1 MKKTKGR
8 MRGILSLVLAM
19 LLTVT
24 MIPAQKVLAEDGTS
38 GSTAESTGNLTF
50 QYEDTAL
57 GFGYVE
63 WKDNAGDWHTQQKND
78 TVTATAVRIKYDHGG
93 QLEPGAGLYLDG
105 KDILKDEANKTA
117 LESENGLTLETDKNY
132 EFQHIAFIAA
142 GGSGS
147 GEQPPQQPQPPASQ
161 GIELILEGNARD
173 KFDTLI
179 AAGDDA
185 NNIYVKVNDAASYQ
199 KISDLMNDSTSSTPL
214 VTVSG
219 GRYQFANT
227 VTKVSLYVKYDAN
240 YMVQF
245 MPNVAGMGFSENAPL
260 VLDGSGSQHI
270 QIDKKVN
277 TITWAYDDVRY
288 GKDAYLEHGT
298 AEIIAVD
305 GTPVE
310 KLPKDPDNFAANA
323 GNKDGGHFAAAP
335 GAKIT
340 IKLTPDYG
348 YQLSG
353 VQLNGGAT
361 LEAQKEVSTFTFTMP
376 DTSIHFKGIFTKSED
391 AVVTTGNTVKN
402 AAIANGAN
410 AANSG
415 NLELKVSDN
424 TDYNTAAATA
434 LVSDAVAAEAV
445 DLSLNQ
451 VVSKGNG
458 TNWETGITEFEKPIT
473 LSLALKDY
481 DANYDYTVVRNHNGK
496 LTALDTTAINGTVS
510 FATNQFSTYVIV
522 KKEKSKTPVYSTQAN
537 AGAGAPQTTFSQ
549 TTKELLDAIGL
560 TAAEKK
566 AIANGANANVVLNVN
581 VKTLTEKEAKLI
593 ESVIG
598 KNKMAETYDINL
610 LLQIAGL
617 ADRNITDPSSAIG
630 ITITIP
636 DKFINTD
643 TSVKRVYRMVRIHDG
658 KATVIDGTFDA
669 NTKQFTF
676 ATDGFSTYAL
686 VYEDVAATT
695 TTPAT
700 TSPKTNDTSL
710 PIAWLLLL
718 GAGLCGCMAVTLVKK
733 KTK

>member
-24 MIPAQKVLAEDGTS
+24 MIPAQKVLAEGEPAGNPT
-38 GSTAESTGNLTF
+38 GSTGNLTF
-50 QYEDTAL
+50 QFANNSAEY
-57 GFGYVE
+57 GSVE
-63 WKDNAGDWHTQQKND
+63 WQDATGNWKKQQAD
-78 TVTATAVRIKYDHGG
+78 GTVTATAVRVKYNKGG
-93 QLEPGAGLYLDG
+93 QLEPGAGLFLDG
-105 KDILKDEANKTA
+105 KNILEDKTNKTD
-117 LESENGLTLETDKNY
+117 LESENGFTLKTDKNY
-132 EFQHIAFIAA
+132 AFQHIAFITA
-142 GGSGS
+142 GGSG
-147 GEQPPQQPQPPASQ
+147 GEENPPQPPKPPVSQ
-161 GIELILEGNARD
+161 GIEFVLEGNARD
-173 KFDTLI
+173 KFGEMI
-179 AAGDDA
+179 AAGNDA
-185 NNIYVKVNDAASYQ
+185 NNIYVKVNEDTSYQ
-199 KISDLMNDSTSSTPL
+199 KINDLIKSKM
-214 VTVSG
+214 VTVSQD
-219 GRYQFANT
+219 GRYQFDKS

-245 MPNVAGMGFSENAPL
+245 MPNAAGMGFSENAPL

-288 GKDAYLEHGT
+288 DKDAYLEHGT
-298 AEIIAVD
+298 AEIIAVN
-305 GTPVE
+305 GTPVAQ
-310 KLPKDPDNFAANA
+310 LPKDPDNFAANA
-323 GNKDGGHFAAAP
+323 GNKDGGHFAADP

-361 LEAQKEVSTFTFTMP
+361 LEAQKDVSTFTFTMP
-376 DTSIHFKGIFTKSED
+376 DTSVHFKGIFTKSED

-424 TDYNTAAATA
+424 TEYNTAAATA

-522 KKEKSKTPVYSTQAN
+522 KKEKSKTPVYSTEAN

-566 AIANGANANVVLNVN
+566 ATANGANVNVVLNVN

>member
-24 MIPAQKVLAEDGTS
+24 MIPAQKVLAEGEPA
-38 GSTAESTGNLTF
+38 GSTAENTGNLTF
-50 QYEDTAL
+50 ASFESTDISHGEVQWKNGDADT
-57 GFGYVE
+57 
-63 WKDNAGDWHTQQKND
+63 WHTQTTTGD
-78 TVTATAVRIKYDHGG
+78 VTATNVRIVVKENANLG
-93 QLEPGAGLYLDG
+93 QHMALRINGQ
-105 KDILKDEANKTA
+105 DILQTNLETLKSDE
-117 LESENGLTLETDKNY
+117 GLTLQADEKY
-132 EFQHIAFIAA
+132 QFEHIGFSSAA
-142 GGSGS
+142 GGSG
-147 GEQPPQQPQPPASQ
+147 GEEQQPQPPKPPVSQ
-161 GIELILEGNARD
+161 GIELILEGNAKD

-179 AAGDDA
+179 ATGDTA
-185 NNIYVKVNDAASYQ
+185 NNIYVKVNDEASYQ
-199 KISDLMNDSTSSTPL
+199 KISDLTKGSTPQ
-214 VTVSG
+214 VTVSPD
-219 GRYQFANT
+219 GRYQFADF

-245 MPNVAGMGFSENAPL
+245 MPNAAGMGFSENAPL
-260 VLDGSGSQHI
+260 VLNGSGSQHI

-298 AEIIAVD
+298 AEIIAVN
-305 GTPVE
+305 GTPVAQ
-310 KLPKDPDNFAANA
+310 LPKDPDNFAANA
-323 GNKDGGHFAAAP
+323 GNKDGGHFAADP

-361 LEAQKEVSTFTFTMP
+361 LEAQKDVSTFTFTMP
-376 DTSIHFKGIFTKSED
+376 DTSVHFKGIFTKSED

-410 AANSG
+410 ATSSG

-424 TDYNTAAATA
+424 TNYNTAAATA

-522 KKEKSKTPVYSTQAN
+522 KKEKSKTPVYSTEAN

-566 AIANGANANVVLNVN
+566 AIANGANVNVVLNVN

-643 TSVKRVYRMVRIHDG
+643 TSVKRIYRMVRIHDG

>member
-8 MRGILSLVLAM
+8 MRGILSLVLA
-19 LLTVT
+19 LLLMVT
-24 MIPAQKVLAEDGTS
+24 MIPAQKVLAE
-38 GSTAESTGNLTF
+38 
-50 QYEDTAL
+50 
-57 GFGYVE
+57 
-63 WKDNAGDWHTQQKND
+63 
-78 TVTATAVRIKYDHGG
+78 
-93 QLEPGAGLYLDG
+93 
-105 KDILKDEANKTA
+105 
-117 LESENGLTLETDKNY
+117 
-132 EFQHIAFIAA
+132 
-142 GGSGS
+142 GGSG
-147 GEQPPQQPQPPASQ
+147 GEENPPQPPKPPVSQ
-161 GIELILEGNARD
+161 GIEFVLEGNARD
-173 KFDTLI
+173 KFGEMI
-179 AAGDDA
+179 AAGNDA
-185 NNIYVKVNDAASYQ
+185 NNIYVKVNEDTSYQ
-199 KISDLMNDSTSSTPL
+199 KINDLIKSKM
-214 VTVSG
+214 VTVSPD
-219 GRYQFANT
+219 GRYQYDKS

-305 GTPVE
+305 GTPVAQ
-310 KLPKDPDNFAANA
+310 LPKDPDNFAANA
-323 GNKDGGHFAAAP
+323 GNKDGGHFAADP

-361 LEAQKEVSTFTFTMP
+361 LEAQKDVSTFTFTMP
-376 DTSIHFKGIFTKSED
+376 DTSVHFKGIFTKSED

-410 AANSG
+410 ATNSG

-424 TDYNTAAATA
+424 TNYNTAAATA

-458 TNWETGITEFEKPIT
+458 TNWETGITEFENPIT

-481 DANYDYTVVRNHNGK
+481 DTNYDYTVVRNHNGK
-496 LTALDTTAINGTVS
+496 LTALNTTAINGTVS

-522 KKEKSKTPVYSTQAN
+522 KKEKSKTPVYSTEAN

-610 LLQIAGL
+610 LLQVAGL

-630 ITITIP
+630 ITITIQ

-669 NTKQFTF
+669 KTKQFTF

-695 TTPAT
+695 STPAT

-718 GAGLCGCMAVTLVKK
+718 GAGLCGCMAVTARKK
-733 KTK
+733 EN

>member
-24 MIPAQKVLAEDGTS
+24 MIPAQKVLAEGEAAGNPT
-38 GSTAESTGNLTF
+38 GSTGNLMF
-50 QYEDTAL
+50 QFANNSAEY
-57 GFGYVE
+57 GSVE
-63 WKDNAGDWHTQQKND
+63 WKDTTGNWHTQNENG
-78 TVTATAVRIKYDHGG
+78 TVTAAVVRVKCASGG

-105 KDILKDEANKTA
+105 KDILAKETNKTA
-117 LESENGLTLETDKNY
+117 LQSDAGLTLEAGKNY
-132 EFQHIAFIAA
+132 AFQNIAFIAA
-142 GGSGS
+142 GGSG
-147 GEQPPQQPQPPASQ
+147 GEEQPPQPPASH
-161 GIELILEGNARD
+161 GIEFVLEGNAKD

-179 AAGDDA
+179 ATGDTA
-185 NNIYVKVNDAASYQ
+185 NNIYVKVNDEASYQ
-199 KISDLMNDSTSSTPL
+199 KISELTQGSTPQ
-214 VTVSG
+214 VTVSQD
-219 GRYQFANT
+219 GRYQFDKS

-245 MPNVAGMGFSENAPL
+245 MPNVAGIGFSENAPL

-298 AEIIAVD
+298 AEIIAVN
-305 GTPVE
+305 GTPVAQ
-310 KLPKDPDNFAANA
+310 LPKDPDNFAANA
-323 GNKDGGHFAAAP
+323 GNKDGGHFAADP

-361 LEAQKEVSTFTFTMP
+361 LEAQKDVSTFTFTMP
-376 DTSIHFKGIFTKSED
+376 DTSVHFKGIFTKSED

-410 AANSG
+410 ATNSG

-424 TDYNTAAATA
+424 TNYNTAAATA

-522 KKEKSKTPVYSTQAN
+522 KKEKSKTPVYSTEAN

-566 AIANGANANVVLNVN
+566 AIANGANVNVVLNVN
-581 VKTLTEKEAKLI
+581 VKTLTEREAKLI

-733 KTK
+733 KIK

>member
-24 MIPAQKVLAEDGTS
+24 MIPAQKVLAEGEAA
-38 GSTAESTGNLTF
+38 GSTAENTGNLTF
-50 QYEDTAL
+50 ASFESTDISHGEVQWKNGDADT
-57 GFGYVE
+57 
-63 WKDNAGDWHTQQKND
+63 WHTQTTTGD
-78 TVTATAVRIKYDHGG
+78 VTATNVRIVVKKNANLG
-93 QLEPGAGLYLDG
+93 QHMALRINGQDKLQTNLETLKSNEGLKLQADG
-105 KDILKDEANKTA
+105 KYQFE
-117 LESENGLTLETDKNY
+117 
-132 EFQHIAFIAA
+132 HIGFSSAA
-142 GGSGS
+142 GGSG
-147 GEQPPQQPQPPASQ
+147 GEENPPQPPKPPVSQ
-161 GIELILEGNARD
+161 GIEFVLEGNARD
-173 KFDTLI
+173 KFGEMI
-179 AAGDDA
+179 AAGNDA
-185 NNIYVKVNDAASYQ
+185 NNIYVKVNEDTSYQ
-199 KISDLMNDSTSSTPL
+199 KINDLIKSKM
-214 VTVSG
+214 VTVSQD
-219 GRYQFANT
+219 GRYQFADS
-227 VTKVSLYVKYDAN
+227 VKKVSLYVKYDAN

-245 MPNVAGMGFSENAPL
+245 MPNVAGIGFSENAPL

-298 AEIIAVD
+298 AEIIAVN
-305 GTPVE
+305 GTPVAQ
-310 KLPKDPDNFAANA
+310 LPKDPDNFAANA
-323 GNKDGGHFAAAP
+323 GNKDGGHFAADP

-376 DTSIHFKGIFTKSED
+376 DTNVHFKGIFTKSED

-410 AANSG
+410 ATNSG

-424 TDYNTAAATA
+424 TNYNTAAATT

-458 TNWETGITEFEKPIT
+458 TNWETGITEFENPIT

-522 KKEKSKTPVYSTQAN
+522 KKEKSKTPVYSTEAN

-566 AIANGANANVVLNVN
+566 AIANGANVNVVLNVN

-617 ADRNITDPSSAIG
+617 SDRIITDPNSAIG

-669 NTKQFTF
+669 KTKQFTF

-695 TTPAT
+695 LTPAT

>member
-24 MIPAQKVLAEDGTS
+24 MIPAQKVLAEGE
-38 GSTAESTGNLTF
+38 TAGNPTGSTGNLTF
-50 QYEDTAL
+50 QFANNSAEY
-57 GFGYVE
+57 GSVE
-63 WKDNAGDWHTQQKND
+63 WQDATGNWKKQQAD
-78 TVTATAVRIKYDHGG
+78 GTVTATAVRVKYNKGG
-93 QLEPGAGLYLDG
+93 QLEPGAGLFLDG
-105 KDILKDEANKTA
+105 KNILEDKTNKTD
-117 LESENGLTLETDKNY
+117 LESENGFTLKTDKNY
-132 EFQHIAFIAA
+132 AFQHIAFITA
-142 GGSGS
+142 GGSG
-147 GEQPPQQPQPPASQ
+147 GEENPPQPPKPPVSQ
-161 GIELILEGNARD
+161 GIEFVLEGNAKD
-173 KFDTLI
+173 TFDTLI
-179 AAGDDA
+179 ATGDDA
-185 NNIYVKVNDAASYQ
+185 NNIYVKVNDVASYQ
-199 KISDLMNDSTSSTPL
+199 KISDLINNNQ
-214 VTVSG
+214 VTVSQD
-219 GRYQFANT
+219 GRYQFDKS

-245 MPNVAGMGFSENAPL
+245 MPNAAGMGFSENAPL

-298 AEIIAVD
+298 AEIIAVN
-305 GTPVE
+305 GTPVAQ
-310 KLPKDPDNFAANA
+310 LPKDPDNFAANA
-323 GNKDGGHFAAAP
+323 GNKDGGHFAADP

-361 LEAQKEVSTFTFTMP
+361 LEAQKDVSTFTFTMP
-376 DTSIHFKGIFTKSED
+376 DTSVHFKGIFTKSED

-424 TDYNTAAATA
+424 TEYNTAAATA

-522 KKEKSKTPVYSTQAN
+522 KKEKSKTPVYSTEAN

-549 TTKELLDAIGL
+549 TTKELLDAIDL

-566 AIANGANANVVLNVN
+566 AIANGANVNVVLNVN

>member
-8 MRGILSLVLAM
+8 MRGILSLVLA
-19 LLTVT
+19 LLLMVT
-24 MIPAQKVLAEDGTS
+24 MIPAQKVLAE
-38 GSTAESTGNLTF
+38 
-50 QYEDTAL
+50 
-57 GFGYVE
+57 
-63 WKDNAGDWHTQQKND
+63 
-78 TVTATAVRIKYDHGG
+78 
-93 QLEPGAGLYLDG
+93 
-105 KDILKDEANKTA
+105 
-117 LESENGLTLETDKNY
+117 
-132 EFQHIAFIAA
+132 
-142 GGSGS
+142 GGSG
-147 GEQPPQQPQPPASQ
+147 GEENPPQPPKPPVSQ
-161 GIELILEGNARD
+161 GIEFVLEGNARD
-173 KFDTLI
+173 KFGEMI
-179 AAGDDA
+179 AAGNDA
-185 NNIYVKVNDAASYQ
+185 NNIYVKVNEDTSYQ
-199 KISDLMNDSTSSTPL
+199 KINDLIKSKM
-214 VTVSG
+214 VTVSQD
-219 GRYQFANT
+219 GRYQFADS
-227 VTKVSLYVKYDAN
+227 VKKVSLYVKYDAN

-245 MPNVAGMGFSENAPL
+245 MPNVAGIGFSENAPL

-298 AEIIAVD
+298 AEIIAVN
-305 GTPVE
+305 GTPVAQ
-310 KLPKDPDNFAANA
+310 LPKDPDNFAANA
-323 GNKDGGHFAAAP
+323 GNKDGGHFAADP

-361 LEAQKEVSTFTFTMP
+361 LEAQKDVSTFTFTMP
-376 DTSIHFKGIFTKSED
+376 DTSVHFKGIFTKSED

-410 AANSG
+410 ATNSG

-424 TDYNTAAATA
+424 TNYNTAAATA

-522 KKEKSKTPVYSTQAN
+522 KKEKSKTPVYSTEAN

-566 AIANGANANVVLNVN
+566 AIANGANVNVVLNVN

-695 TTPAT
+695 STPAT

-718 GAGLCGCMAVTLVKK
+718 GAGLCGCMAVTARKK
-733 KTK
+733 EN

>member
-24 MIPAQKVLAEDGTS
+24 MIPAQKVLAEGEAAGNPT
-38 GSTAESTGNLTF
+38 GSTGNLTF
-50 QYEDTAL
+50 ASFDSTDISLGEVQWKNGDADT
-57 GFGYVE
+57 
-63 WKDNAGDWHTQQKND
+63 WHTQTTTGD
-78 TVTATAVRIKYDHGG
+78 VTATNVRIVVKENANLG
-93 QLEPGAGLYLDG
+93 QHMALRINGQDILQTNLETLKSDEGLKLQADG
-105 KDILKDEANKTA
+105 KYQFE
-117 LESENGLTLETDKNY
+117 
-132 EFQHIAFIAA
+132 HIGFSSAA
-142 GGSGS
+142 GGSG
-147 GEQPPQQPQPPASQ
+147 GEENPPQPPKPPVSQ
-161 GIELILEGNARD
+161 GIEFVLEGNAKD

-179 AAGDDA
+179 ATGDTA
-185 NNIYVKVNDAASYQ
+185 NNIYVKVNEDTSYQ
-199 KISDLMNDSTSSTPL
+199 KINDLIKSKM
-214 VTVSG
+214 VTVSPD
-219 GRYQFANT
+219 GRYQFDKA

-288 GKDAYLEHGT
+288 GKDAYLGHGT
-298 AEIIAVD
+298 AEIIAVN
-305 GTPVE
+305 GTPVAQ
-310 KLPKDPDNFAANA
+310 LPKDPDNFAANA
-323 GNKDGGHFAAAP
+323 GNKDGGHFAADP

-361 LEAQKEVSTFTFTMP
+361 LEAQKDVSTFTFTMP
-376 DTSIHFKGIFTKSED
+376 DTSVHFKGIFTKSED

-424 TDYNTAAATA
+424 TNYNTAAATA

-522 KKEKSKTPVYSTQAN
+522 KKEKSKTPVYSTEAN

-566 AIANGANANVVLNVN
+566 AIVNGANVNVVLNVN

-695 TTPAT
+695 TTPET

-718 GAGLCGCMAVTLVKK
+718 GAGLCGCMAVTARKK
-733 KTK
+733 EN

>member
-24 MIPAQKVLAEDGTS
+24 MIPAQKVLAEGE
-38 GSTAESTGNLTF
+38 TAGNPTGSTGNLTF
-50 QYEDTAL
+50 ASFDSTDISLGEVQWKNGGADT
-57 GFGYVE
+57 
-63 WKDNAGDWHTQQKND
+63 WHTQTTTGD
-78 TVTATAVRIKYDHGG
+78 VTATNVRIVVKENANLG
-93 QLEPGAGLYLDG
+93 QHMALRINGQ
-105 KDILKDEANKTA
+105 DILQTN
-117 LESENGLTLETDKNY
+117 LETLKSNEGLTLKADGKYQFEHI
-132 EFQHIAFIAA
+132 EFSSAA
-142 GGSGS
+142 GGSG
-147 GEQPPQQPQPPASQ
+147 GEENPPQPPKPPVSQ
-161 GIELILEGNARD
+161 GMELILEGNAKK
-173 KFDTLI
+173 KFDEMI
-179 AAGDDA
+179 ATGNDA
-185 NNIYVKVNDAASYQ
+185 NNIYVKVNDEASYQ
-199 KISDLMNDSTSSTPL
+199 KISELTQGSTPQ
-214 VTVSG
+214 VTVSQD
-219 GRYQFANT
+219 GRYQFADS
-227 VTKVSLYVKYDAN
+227 VKKVSLYVKYDTN

-245 MPNVAGMGFSENAPL
+245 MPDAAGMGFGEKAPL
-260 VLDGSGSQHI
+260 VLNGSGSQHI

-298 AEIIAVD
+298 AEIIAVN
-305 GTPVE
+305 GTPVAQ
-310 KLPKDPDNFAANA
+310 LPKDPDNFAANA
-323 GNKDGGHFAAAP
+323 GNKDGGHFAADP

-340 IKLTPDYG
+340 IKLTPNYG

-361 LEAQKEVSTFTFTMP
+361 LEAQKDVSTFTFTMP
-376 DTSIHFKGIFTKSED
+376 DTSVHFKGIFTKSED

-410 AANSG
+410 ATNSG

-424 TDYNTAAATA
+424 TEYNTAAATA

-522 KKEKSKTPVYSTQAN
+522 KKEKRKTPVYSTEAN

-566 AIANGANANVVLNVN
+566 AIANGANVNVVLNVN

>member
-8 MRGILSLVLAM
+8 MRGILSLVLA
-19 LLTVT
+19 LLLMVT
-24 MIPAQKVLAEDGTS
+24 MIPAQKVLAE
-38 GSTAESTGNLTF
+38 
-50 QYEDTAL
+50 
-57 GFGYVE
+57 
-63 WKDNAGDWHTQQKND
+63 
-78 TVTATAVRIKYDHGG
+78 
-93 QLEPGAGLYLDG
+93 
-105 KDILKDEANKTA
+105 
-117 LESENGLTLETDKNY
+117 
-132 EFQHIAFIAA
+132 
-142 GGSGS
+142 GGSG
-147 GEQPPQQPQPPASQ
+147 GEENPPQPPKPPVSQ
-161 GIELILEGNARD
+161 GIEFVLEGNARD
-173 KFDTLI
+173 KFGEMI
-179 AAGDDA
+179 AAGNDA
-185 NNIYVKVNDAASYQ
+185 NNIYVKVNEDTSYQ
-199 KISDLMNDSTSSTPL
+199 KINDLIKSKM
-214 VTVSG
+214 VTVSPD
-219 GRYQFANT
+219 GRYQYDKS

-305 GTPVE
+305 GTPVAQ
-310 KLPKDPDNFAANA
+310 LPKDPDNFAANA
-323 GNKDGGHFAAAP
+323 GNKDGGHFAADP

-361 LEAQKEVSTFTFTMP
+361 LEAQKDVSTFTFTMP
-376 DTSIHFKGIFTKSED
+376 DTSVHFKGIFTKSED

-410 AANSG
+410 ATNSG

-424 TDYNTAAATA
+424 TNYNTAAATA

-458 TNWETGITEFEKPIT
+458 TNWETGITEFENPIT

-496 LTALDTTAINGTVS
+496 LTALNTTAINGTVS

-522 KKEKSKTPVYSTQAN
+522 KKEKSKTPVYSTEAN

-610 LLQIAGL
+610 LLQVAGL

-630 ITITIP
+630 ITITIQ

-669 NTKQFTF
+669 KTKQFTF

-695 TTPAT
+695 STPAT

-718 GAGLCGCMAVTLVKK
+718 GAGLCGCMAVTARKK
-733 KTK
+733 EN

>member
-8 MRGILSLVLAM
+8 MRGILSLVLAL

-24 MIPAQKVLAEDGTS
+24 MIPAQKVLAEGEAA
-38 GSTAESTGNLTF
+38 GNPAESTGNLTF
-50 QYEDTAL
+50 ASFDSTDISLGEVQWKNGDADT
-57 GFGYVE
+57 
-63 WKDNAGDWHTQQKND
+63 WHTQTTTGD
-78 TVTATAVRIKYDHGG
+78 VTATNVRIVVKKNANLG
-93 QLEPGAGLYLDG
+93 QHMALRINGQDILQTNLETLKSNEGLVLQADG
-105 KDILKDEANKTA
+105 KYQFEHI
-117 LESENGLTLETDKNY
+117 
-132 EFQHIAFIAA
+132 EFSSAA
-142 GGSGS
+142 GGSG
-147 GEQPPQQPQPPASQ
+147 GEEQQPQPPQPPASQ
-161 GIELILEGNARD
+161 GIKFVLEGNA
-173 KFDTLI
+173 KDT
-179 AAGDDA
+179 GDTA
-185 NNIYVKVNDAASYQ
+185 NNIYVKVNDEASYQ
-199 KISDLMNDSTSSTPL
+199 KISELTQGNTPQ
-214 VTVSG
+214 VTVSQD
-219 GRYQFANT
+219 GRYQFDKS

-245 MPNVAGMGFSENAPL
+245 MPNAAGMGFSENAPL

-298 AEIIAVD
+298 AEIIAVN
-305 GTPVE
+305 GTPVAQ
-310 KLPKDPDNFAANA
+310 LPKDPDNFAANA
-323 GNKDGGHFAAAP
+323 GNKDGGHFAADP
-335 GAKIT
+335 GDKIT

-361 LEAQKEVSTFTFTMP
+361 LEAQKDVSTFTFTMP
-376 DTSIHFKGIFTKSED
+376 DTSVHFKGIFTKSED

-410 AANSG
+410 ATNSG

-424 TDYNTAAATA
+424 TNYNTAAATA

-522 KKEKSKTPVYSTQAN
+522 KKEKSKTPVYSTEAN

-566 AIANGANANVVLNVN
+566 VIANGANVNVVLNVN

-643 TSVKRVYRMVRIHDG
+643 TSVKRVYHMVRIHDG

>member
-19 LLTVT
+19 LLMVT
-24 MIPAQKVLAEDGTS
+24 MIPAQKVLAEGDPAGNPAGNS
-38 GSTAESTGNLTF
+38 GNLTF
-50 QYEDTAL
+50 QFANNSAEY
-57 GFGYVE
+57 GSVE
-63 WKDNAGDWHTQQKND
+63 WKDNDGKWHAQQENA
-78 TVTATAVRIKYDHGG
+78 TVTATAVRIKYNKGG

-105 KDILKDEANKTA
+105 DNILKDKANKTA
-117 LESENGLTLETDKNY
+117 LESEAGLALAPDKNY
-132 EFQHIAFIAA
+132 AFQHIAFIAA
-142 GGSGS
+142 GGSG
-147 GEQPPQQPQPPASQ
+147 GEEQPPQPPTTQ
-161 GIELILEGNARD
+161 GIELILEGNAKD
-173 KFDTLI
+173 TFDTLI
-179 AAGDDA
+179 ATGDTA
-185 NNIYVKVNDAASYQ
+185 NNIYVKVDEDTSYQ
-199 KISDLMNDSTSSTPL
+199 KINDLIKSKM
-214 VTVSG
+214 VTASG
-219 GRYQFANT
+219 GRYQFDKS
-227 VTKVSLYVKYDAN
+227 VTKISLYVKYDAN

-245 MPNVAGMGFSENAPL
+245 MPNAAGMGFSENAPL

-298 AEIIAVD
+298 AEIIAVN
-305 GTPVE
+305 GTPVAQL
-310 KLPKDPDNFAANA
+310 KKDPDNFATNA
-323 GNKDGGHFAAAP
+323 GNKDGGHFAAVP

-361 LEAQKEVSTFTFTMP
+361 LEAQKDVSTFTFIMP

-424 TDYNTAAATA
+424 TEYNTAAATA

-458 TNWETGITEFEKPIT
+458 TNWENGITEFEKPIT

-560 TAAEKK
+560 TAAEKE

-658 KATVIDGTFDA
+658 KATVINGTFDA

>member
-24 MIPAQKVLAEDGTS
+24 MIPAQKVLAEGEAAGNPT
-38 GSTAESTGNLTF
+38 GSTGNLTF
-50 QYEDTAL
+50 ASFDSTDISLGEVQWKNGDADT
-57 GFGYVE
+57 
-63 WKDNAGDWHTQQKND
+63 WHTQTTTGD
-78 TVTATAVRIKYDHGG
+78 VTATNVRIVVKENANLGQHMALRIGG
-93 QLEPGAGLYLDG
+93 N
-105 KDILKDEANKTA
+105 DILQTN
-117 LESENGLTLETDKNY
+117 LETLKSNEGLTLKADGKYQFEHI
-132 EFQHIAFIAA
+132 EFSSAA
-142 GGSGS
+142 GGSG
-147 GEQPPQQPQPPASQ
+147 GEEQPPQPPTSQ
-161 GIELILEGNARD
+161 GIELILEGNAKD
-173 KFDTLI
+173 TFDTLI
-179 AAGDDA
+179 ATGDTA
-185 NNIYVKVNDAASYQ
+185 NNIYVKVDEDTSYQ
-199 KISDLMNDSTSSTPL
+199 KINDLIKSKM
-214 VTVSG
+214 VTVSPD
-219 GRYQFANT
+219 GRYQFDKS

-298 AEIIAVD
+298 AEIIAVN
-305 GTPVE
+305 GTPVA
-310 KLPKDPDNFAANA
+310 KLPMDPDNFATNA
-323 GNKDGGHFAAAP
+323 GNKDGGHFAAVP

-376 DTSIHFKGIFTKSED
+376 NTSVHFKGIFTKSED
-391 AVVTTGNTVKN
+391 AIVTTGNTVKN

-410 AANSG
+410 ATNSG

-481 DANYDYTVVRNHNGK
+481 DTNYDYTVVRNHNGK

-522 KKEKSKTPVYSTQAN
+522 KKEKSKTPVYSTEAN

-598 KNKMAETYDINL
+598 KNKMVETYDINL

-686 VYEDVAATT
+686 VYEDVSATT

>member
-1 MKKTKGR
+1 MRKTKGR

-24 MIPAQKVLAEDGTS
+24 MIPAQKVLAEGEPS
-38 GSTAESTGNLTF
+38 GSTGNLTF
-50 QYEDTAL
+50 ASFDSTDISLGEVQWKNGNADT
-57 GFGYVE
+57 
-63 WKDNAGDWHTQQKND
+63 WHTQTTTGD
-78 TVTATAVRIKYDHGG
+78 VTATNVRIVVKGNANLG
-93 QLEPGAGLYLDG
+93 QHMALRINGQ
-105 KDILKDEANKTA
+105 DILQTN
-117 LESENGLTLETDKNY
+117 LETLKSNEGLTLQADGKYQFEHI
-132 EFQHIAFIAA
+132 EFSSAA
-142 GGSGS
+142 GGSG
-147 GEQPPQQPQPPASQ
+147 GEENPPQQPQPPATQ
-161 GIELILEGNARD
+161 GMELILEGNARD
-173 KFDTLI
+173 KFDQMI
-179 AAGDDA
+179 ALGNDA
-185 NNIYVKVNDAASYQ
+185 NNIYVKVNGEASYQ
-199 KISDLMNDSTSSTPL
+199 KINDLIESGM
-214 VTVSG
+214 VTVSQD
-219 GRYQFANT
+219 GRYQFANF
-227 VTKVSLYVKYDAN
+227 VKKVSLYVKYDTN

-245 MPNVAGMGFSENAPL
+245 MPNAAGMGFSEKAPL

-305 GTPVE
+305 GTPVAQ
-310 KLPKDPDNFAANA
+310 LPKDPDNFAANA
-323 GNKDGGHFAAAP
+323 GNKDGGHFAADP

-361 LEAQKEVSTFTFTMP
+361 LEAQKDVSTFTFTMP
-376 DTSIHFKGIFTKSED
+376 DTSVHFKGIFTKSED

-410 AANSG
+410 ATNSG

-424 TDYNTAAATA
+424 TNYNTAAATA

-458 TNWETGITEFEKPIT
+458 TNWETGITEFENPIT

-733 KTK
+733 KIK

>member
-1 MKKTKGR
+1 MTKTKGR
-8 MRGILSLVLAM
+8 MRGILSLVLAL

-24 MIPAQKVLAEDGTS
+24 MIPAQKVLAEGEAAGNPT
-38 GSTAESTGNLTF
+38 GSTGNLTF
-50 QYEDTAL
+50 QFANNIAEY
-57 GFGYVE
+57 GSVE
-63 WKDNAGDWHTQQKND
+63 WQDATGNWKKQQAD
-78 TVTATAVRIKYDHGG
+78 GTVTATAVRVKYNKGG
-93 QLEPGAGLYLDG
+93 QLEPGAGLFLDG
-105 KDILKDEANKTA
+105 KNILEDKANKTD
-117 LESENGLTLETDKNY
+117 LESENGFTLKTDKNY
-132 EFQHIAFIAA
+132 AFQHIAFITA
-142 GGSGS
+142 GGSG
-147 GEQPPQQPQPPASQ
+147 GEEQPPQPPASQ
-161 GIELILEGNARD
+161 GIEFVLEGNAKD

-179 AAGDDA
+179 ATGDTA
-185 NNIYVKVNDAASYQ
+185 NNIYVKVNEDTSYQ
-199 KISDLMNDSTSSTPL
+199 KINDLIKSKM
-214 VTVSG
+214 VTVSQD
-219 GRYQFANT
+219 GRYQFDKS

-298 AEIIAVD
+298 AEIIAVN
-305 GTPVE
+305 GTPVAQ
-310 KLPKDPDNFAANA
+310 LPKDPDNFATNA
-323 GNKDGGHFAAAP
+323 GNKDGGHFAADP
-335 GAKIT
+335 GDKIT

-361 LEAQKEVSTFTFTMP
+361 LEAQKDVSTFTFTMP
-376 DTSIHFKGIFTKSED
+376 DTSVHFKGIFTKSED

-410 AANSG
+410 ATNSG

-424 TDYNTAAATA
+424 TNYNTAAATA

-473 LSLALKDY
+473 VSLALKDY

-522 KKEKSKTPVYSTQAN
+522 KKEKSKTPVYSTEAN

-566 AIANGANANVVLNVN
+566 AIANGANVNVVLNVN

-643 TSVKRVYRMVRIHDG
+643 T
-658 KATVIDGTFDA
+658 
-669 NTKQFTF
+669 
-676 ATDGFSTYAL
+676 
-686 VYEDVAATT
+686 ECEE
-695 TTPAT
+695 
-700 TSPKTNDTSL
+700 SL
-710 PIAWLLLL
+710 SH
-718 GAGLCGCMAVTLVKK
+718 GSYS
-733 KTK
+733 

>member
-1 MKKTKGR
+1 MRKTKGR
-8 MRGILSLVLAM
+8 MRGILSLVLA
-19 LLTVT
+19 LLLMVT
-24 MIPAQKVLAEDGTS
+24 MIPTQKVLAEGEPAGNPT
-38 GSTAESTGNLTF
+38 GSTGNLTF
-50 QYEDTAL
+50 QFANNSAEY
-57 GFGYVE
+57 GSVE
-63 WKDNAGDWHTQQKND
+63 WQDATGNWKKQQAD
-78 TVTATAVRIKYDHGG
+78 GTVTATAVRVKYNKGG
-93 QLEPGAGLYLDG
+93 QLEPGAGLFLDG
-105 KDILKDEANKTA
+105 KNILEDKTNKTD
-117 LESENGLTLETDKNY
+117 LESENGFTLKTDKNY
-132 EFQHIAFIAA
+132 AFQHIAFITA
-142 GGSGS
+142 GGSG
-147 GEQPPQQPQPPASQ
+147 GEENPPQTPKPPVSQ
-161 GIELILEGNARD
+161 GIEFVLEGNARD
-173 KFDTLI
+173 KFGEMI
-179 AAGDDA
+179 AAGNDA
-185 NNIYVKVNDAASYQ
+185 NNIYVKVNEDTSYQ
-199 KISDLMNDSTSSTPL
+199 KINDLIKSKM
-214 VTVSG
+214 VTISPD
-219 GRYQFANT
+219 GRYQFDKS
-227 VTKVSLYVKYDAN
+227 VTKVFLYVKYDAN

-305 GTPVE
+305 GTPVAQ
-310 KLPKDPDNFAANA
+310 LPKDPDNFAANA
-323 GNKDGGHFAAAP
+323 GNKDGGHFAADP

-361 LEAQKEVSTFTFTMP
+361 LEAQKDVSTFTFTMP
-376 DTSIHFKGIFTKSED
+376 DTSVHFKGIFTKSED

-410 AANSG
+410 ATNSG

-424 TDYNTAAATA
+424 TNYNTAAATV

-522 KKEKSKTPVYSTQAN
+522 KKEKSKTPVYSTEAN

-566 AIANGANANVVLNVN
+566 TIANGANVNVVLNVN

-695 TTPAT
+695 TTPET

>member
-8 MRGILSLVLAM
+8 MRGILSLVLA
-19 LLTVT
+19 LLLMVT
-24 MIPAQKVLAEDGTS
+24 MIPAQKVLAE
-38 GSTAESTGNLTF
+38 
-50 QYEDTAL
+50 
-57 GFGYVE
+57 
-63 WKDNAGDWHTQQKND
+63 
-78 TVTATAVRIKYDHGG
+78 
-93 QLEPGAGLYLDG
+93 
-105 KDILKDEANKTA
+105 
-117 LESENGLTLETDKNY
+117 
-132 EFQHIAFIAA
+132 
-142 GGSGS
+142 GGSG
-147 GEQPPQQPQPPASQ
+147 GEENPPQPPKPPVSQ
-161 GIELILEGNARD
+161 GIEFVLEGNARD
-173 KFDTLI
+173 KFGEMI
-179 AAGDDA
+179 AAGNDA
-185 NNIYVKVNDAASYQ
+185 NNIYVKVNEDTSYQ
-199 KISDLMNDSTSSTPL
+199 KINDLIKSKM
-214 VTVSG
+214 VTVSQD
-219 GRYQFANT
+219 GRYQFADS
-227 VTKVSLYVKYDAN
+227 VKKVSLYVKYDAN

-245 MPNVAGMGFSENAPL
+245 MPNVAGIGFSENAPL

-298 AEIIAVD
+298 AEIIAVN
-305 GTPVE
+305 GTPVAQ
-310 KLPKDPDNFAANA
+310 LPKDPDNFAANA
-323 GNKDGGHFAAAP
+323 GNKDGGHFAADP

-361 LEAQKEVSTFTFTMP
+361 LEAQKDVSTFTFTMP
-376 DTSIHFKGIFTKSED
+376 DTSVHFKGIFTKSED

-410 AANSG
+410 ATNSG

-424 TDYNTAAATA
+424 TNYNTAAATA

-481 DANYDYTVVRNHNGK
+481 DVNYDYTVVRNHNGK

-522 KKEKSKTPVYSTQAN
+522 KKEKSKTPVYSTEAN

-566 AIANGANANVVLNVN
+566 AIANGANVNVVLNVN

-718 GAGLCGCMAVTLVKK
+718 GAGLCGCMAVTARKK
-733 KTK
+733 EN

>member
-24 MIPAQKVLAEDGTS
+24 MIPAQKVLAEGEAAGNPT
-38 GSTAESTGNLTF
+38 GSTGNLMF
-50 QYEDTAL
+50 QFANNSAEY
-57 GFGYVE
+57 GSVE
-63 WKDNAGDWHTQQKND
+63 WKDTTGNWHTQNENG
-78 TVTATAVRIKYDHGG
+78 TVTAAVVRVKCASGG

-105 KDILKDEANKTA
+105 KDILAKETNKTA
-117 LESENGLTLETDKNY
+117 LQSDAGLTLEAGKNY
-132 EFQHIAFIAA
+132 AFQNIAFIAA
-142 GGSGS
+142 GGSG
-147 GEQPPQQPQPPASQ
+147 GEEQPPQPPASH
-161 GIELILEGNARD
+161 GIEFVLEGNAKD

-179 AAGDDA
+179 ATGDTA
-185 NNIYVKVNDAASYQ
+185 NNIYVKVNDEASYQ
-199 KISDLMNDSTSSTPL
+199 KINDLIKSKM
-214 VTVSG
+214 VTVSPD
-219 GRYQFANT
+219 GRYQYDKS

-305 GTPVE
+305 GTPVAQ
-310 KLPKDPDNFAANA
+310 LPKDPDNFAANA
-323 GNKDGGHFAAAP
+323 GNKDGGHFAADP

-361 LEAQKEVSTFTFTMP
+361 LEAQKDVSTFTFTMP
-376 DTSIHFKGIFTKSED
+376 DTSVHFKGIFTKSED

-410 AANSG
+410 ATNSG

-424 TDYNTAAATA
+424 TNYNTAAATA

-522 KKEKSKTPVYSTQAN
+522 KKEKSKTPVYSTEAN

-566 AIANGANANVVLNVN
+566 AITNGANVNVVLNVN

-617 ADRNITDPSSAIG
+617 ADRNITDPNSAIG

-718 GAGLCGCMAVTLVKK
+718 GAGLCGCMAVTARKK
-733 KTK
+733 EN

>member
-19 LLTVT
+19 LLLVT
-24 MIPAQKVLAEDGTS
+24 MIPAQEVLAEGDPAGNS
-38 GSTAESTGNLTF
+38 GNLTF
-50 QYEDTAL
+50 QFANNSAEY
-57 GFGYVE
+57 GSVE
-63 WKDNAGDWHTQQKND
+63 WKDNAGTWHTQQENG

-93 QLEPGAGLYLDG
+93 QLESGAGLFLG
-105 KDILKDEANKTA
+105 GVNILTDERSKTV
-117 LESENGLTLETDKNY
+117 LESENGLVLAEGVNY
-132 EFQHIAFIAA
+132 AFQHIAFIAA
-142 GGSGS
+142 GGSG
-147 GEQPPQQPQPPASQ
+147 GEEQPPQPPASQ
-161 GIELILEGNARD
+161 GIELILEGNAKN
-173 KFDTLI
+173 KFDEMI
-179 AAGDDA
+179 AAGNA
-185 NNIYVKVNDAASYQ
+185 VNNIYVKVNDAASYQ
-199 KISDLMNDSTSSTPL
+199 KISELTKGSTPQ
-214 VTVSG
+214 VIVSPD
-219 GRYQFANT
+219 GRYQFAES
-227 VTKVSLYVKYDAN
+227 VKKVSLYVKYDAN

-298 AEIIAVD
+298 AEIIAVN
-305 GTPVE
+305 GTPVA
-310 KLPKDPDNFAANA
+310 KLPMDPDNFATNA
-323 GNKDGGHFAAAP
+323 GNKDGGHFAAVP

-361 LEAQKEVSTFTFTMP
+361 LEAQKEVSTFTFIMP

-617 ADRNITDPSSAIG
+617 ADRNVTDPSSAIG

>member
-24 MIPAQKVLAEDGTS
+24 MIPAQKVLAEGEPA
-38 GSTAESTGNLTF
+38 GSTEGNTGNLTF
-50 QYEDTAL
+50 DSFDSTDTTL
-57 GFGYVE
+57 GEVQ
-63 WKDNAGDWHTQQKND
+63 WKNGDEEWHTQTTTG
-78 TVTATAVRIKYDHGG
+78 TVTATKVRIVVKENTNLGPHMALRIGG
-93 QLEPGAGLYLDG
+93 S
-105 KDILKDEANKTA
+105 DILKTNLETLKSEA
-117 LESENGLTLETDKNY
+117 GLTLEADRQY
-132 EFQHIAFIAA
+132 QFEHIEFCSAA

-147 GEQPPQQPQPPASQ
+147 GEQPSQPPASQ
-161 GIELILEGNARD
+161 GIEFILEGNARD

-179 AAGDDA
+179 AAGDA
-185 NNIYVKVNDAASYQ
+185 TNNIYVKVNEDTSYQ
-199 KISDLMNDSTSSTPL
+199 KISDLTKDSTGSTPL

-219 GRYQFANT
+219 GHYQFANT
-227 VTKVSLYVKYDAN
+227 VKTVSLYVKYDAN

-260 VLDGSGSQHI
+260 VLDGSSSQHI
-270 QIDKKVN
+270 QIDKKIN

-298 AEIIAVD
+298 AEIIAVN

>member
-57 GFGYVE
+57 EFGYVE

-142 GGSGS
+142 GGSGG
-147 GEQPPQQPQPPASQ
+147 GEQQPQPPASQ

-179 AAGDDA
+179 AAGDA
-185 NNIYVKVNDAASYQ
+185 TNNIYVKVNEDTSYQ
-199 KISDLMNDSTSSTPL
+199 KINNLIESKM
-214 VTVSG
+214 VTVSPDG
-219 GRYQFANT
+219 CYQFANT
-227 VTKVSLYVKYDAN
+227 VKKVSLYVKYDAN

-245 MPNVAGMGFSENAPL
+245 TPNAAGMGFSENAPL
-260 VLDGSGSQHI
+260 VLDGSSSQHI

-361 LEAQKEVSTFTFTMP
+361 LEAQKDVSTFTFTMP
-376 DTSIHFKGIFTKSED
+376 DTSVHFKGIFTKSED

-424 TDYNTAAATA
+424 TEYNTAAATA

-458 TNWETGITEFEKPIT
+458 TNWETRITEFEKPIT

-581 VKTLTEKEAKLI
+581 AKTLTEKEAKLI

-695 TTPAT
+695 TTPVT

>member
-1 MKKTKGR
+1 MRKTKGR
-8 MRGILSLVLAM
+8 MRGILSLILAM

-24 MIPAQKVLAEDGTS
+24 MIPAQKVLAEGEPT
-38 GSTAESTGNLTF
+38 GNPEGNTGNLTF
-50 QYEDTAL
+50 ASFDSTDISLGEVQWQNGDADT
-57 GFGYVE
+57 
-63 WKDNAGDWHTQQKND
+63 WHTQTTTG
-78 TVTATAVRIKYDHGG
+78 TVTATKVRIVVKENTNLGQHMALRIGG
-93 QLEPGAGLYLDG
+93 S
-105 KDILKDEANKTA
+105 DILQTNLETLKSEA
-117 LESENGLTLETDKNY
+117 GLTLKADGKYQFEHI
-132 EFQHIAFIAA
+132 EFSSAA

-147 GEQPPQQPQPPASQ
+147 GEQPSQPPVSQ

-185 NNIYVKVNDAASYQ
+185 NNIYVKVNEDTSYQ
-199 KISDLMNDSTSSTPL
+199 KISDLTKDSTGSTPL

-227 VTKVSLYVKYDAN
+227 VKTVSLYVKYDAN

-245 MPNVAGMGFSENAPL
+245 MPDAAGMGFSENAPL

-298 AEIIAVD
+298 AEIIAID

-695 TTPAT
+695 AT

-710 PIAWLLLL
+710 PVAWLLLL
-718 GAGLCGCMAVTLVKK
+718 GAGLCGCMAVTARKK
-733 KTK
+733 EN

>member
-1 MKKTKGR
+1 MRKTKGR

-19 LLTVT
+19 LLMVT
-24 MIPAQKVLAEDGTS
+24 MIPAQKVLAEGETA
-38 GSTAESTGNLTF
+38 GNTAENTGNLTF
-50 QYEDTAL
+50 ASFDSTDTSL
-57 GFGYVE
+57 GEVQ
-63 WKDNAGDWHTQQKND
+63 WKNGEADTWHTQTTKGD
-78 TVTATAVRIKYDHGG
+78 VTATNVRIVVKGNASLGQHMALRIGG
-93 QLEPGAGLYLDG
+93 N
-105 KDILKDEANKTA
+105 DILQTN
-117 LESENGLTLETDKNY
+117 LETLKSNEGLTLQANGKYQFEHI
-132 EFQHIAFIAA
+132 EFSSAA
-142 GGSGS
+142 GGSG
-147 GEQPPQQPQPPASQ
+147 GEENPPQPPKPPVSQ

-173 KFDTLI
+173 KFGEMI
-179 AAGDDA
+179 AAGNDA
-185 NNIYVKVNDAASYQ
+185 NNIYVKVNEDTSYQ
-199 KISDLMNDSTSSTPL
+199 KINDLIKSKM

-219 GRYQFANT
+219 GRYQFDKS

-245 MPNVAGMGFSENAPL
+245 MPNAAGTGFSENTPL
-260 VLDGSGSQHI
+260 VLNSPCSQHI

-277 TITWAYDDVRY
+277 TITWAYDVRH

-298 AEIIAVD
+298 AEIIAVN
-305 GTPVE
+305 GTPVA
-310 KLPKDPDNFAANA
+310 KLPVDPTNFATNA
-323 GNKDGGHFAAAP
+323 GNKDGGHFAADP
-335 GAKIT
+335 GDKIT

-353 VQLNGGAT
+353 VKLNGGAM
-361 LEAQKEVSTFTFTMP
+361 LEAQKDVSTFTFTMP
-376 DTSIHFKGIFTKSED
+376 NTSIHFKGIFTKSED

-537 AGAGAPQTTFSQ
+537 AGAGAPQTTFLQ

>member
-24 MIPAQKVLAEDGTS
+24 MIPAQKVLAEGEPAGNPT
-38 GSTAESTGNLTF
+38 GSTGNLTF
-50 QYEDTAL
+50 QFANNSAEY
-57 GFGYVE
+57 GSVE
-63 WKDNAGDWHTQQKND
+63 WQDATGNWKKQQAD
-78 TVTATAVRIKYDHGG
+78 GTVTATAVRVKYNKGG
-93 QLEPGAGLYLDG
+93 QLEPGAGLFLDG
-105 KDILKDEANKTA
+105 KNILEDKTNKTD
-117 LESENGLTLETDKNY
+117 LESENGFTLKTDKNY
-132 EFQHIAFIAA
+132 AFQHIAFITA
-142 GGSGS
+142 GGSG
-147 GEQPPQQPQPPASQ
+147 GEENPPQPPKPPVSQ
-161 GIELILEGNARD
+161 GIEFVLEGNARD
-173 KFDTLI
+173 KFGEMI
-179 AAGDDA
+179 AAGNDA
-185 NNIYVKVNDAASYQ
+185 NNIYVKVNEDTSYQ
-199 KISDLMNDSTSSTPL
+199 KINDLIKSKM
-214 VTVSG
+214 VTVSQD
-219 GRYQFANT
+219 GRYQFDKS
-227 VTKVSLYVKYDAN
+227 VTKVSLYVKYDTN

-245 MPNVAGMGFSENAPL
+245 MPDAAGMGFSENAPL
-260 VLDGSGSQHI
+260 VLDGAGSQHI

-298 AEIIAVD
+298 AEIIAVN
-305 GTPVE
+305 GTPVAQ
-310 KLPKDPDNFAANA
+310 LPKDPDNFAANA
-323 GNKDGGHFAAAP
+323 GNKDGGHFAADP

-361 LEAQKEVSTFTFTMP
+361 LEAQKDVSTFTFTMP
-376 DTSIHFKGIFTKSED
+376 DTSVHFKGIFTKSED

-410 AANSG
+410 ATNSG

-424 TDYNTAAATA
+424 TNYNTAAATA

-522 KKEKSKTPVYSTQAN
+522 KKEKSKTPVYSTEAN

-566 AIANGANANVVLNVN
+566 AIANGANVNVVLNVN

-669 NTKQFTF
+669 KTKQFTF

-695 TTPAT
+695 STPAT

-718 GAGLCGCMAVTLVKK
+718 GAGLCGCMAVTARKK
-733 KTK
+733 EN

>member
-19 LLTVT
+19 LLMVT
-24 MIPAQKVLAEDGTS
+24 MIPAQKVLAEGEPS
-38 GSTAESTGNLTF
+38 GSTGNLTF
-50 QYEDTAL
+50 ASFESTDISHGEVQWKNGDADT
-57 GFGYVE
+57 
-63 WKDNAGDWHTQQKND
+63 WHTQTTTGD
-78 TVTATAVRIKYDHGG
+78 VTATNVRIVVKKNANLG
-93 QLEPGAGLYLDG
+93 QHMALRINGQDILQTNLETLKSNEGLKLQADG
-105 KDILKDEANKTA
+105 KYQFE
-117 LESENGLTLETDKNY
+117 
-132 EFQHIAFIAA
+132 HIGFSSAA
-142 GGSGS
+142 GGSG
-147 GEQPPQQPQPPASQ
+147 GEENPPQPPKPPVSQ
-161 GIELILEGNARD
+161 GIEFVLEGNARD
-173 KFDTLI
+173 KFGEMI
-179 AAGDDA
+179 AAGNDA
-185 NNIYVKVNDAASYQ
+185 NNIYVKVNEDTSYQ
-199 KISDLMNDSTSSTPL
+199 KINDLIKSKM
-214 VTVSG
+214 VTVSQD
-219 GRYQFANT
+219 GRYQFDKS

-245 MPNVAGMGFSENAPL
+245 MPNVAGMGFSEKAPL

-298 AEIIAVD
+298 AEIIAVN
-305 GTPVE
+305 GTPVAQ
-310 KLPKDPDNFAANA
+310 LPKDPDNFAANA
-323 GNKDGGHFAAAP
+323 GNKDGGHFAADP

-376 DTSIHFKGIFTKSED
+376 DTNVHFKGIFTKSED

-410 AANSG
+410 ATNSG

-424 TDYNTAAATA
+424 TNYNTAAATT

-522 KKEKSKTPVYSTQAN
+522 KKEKSKTPVYSTEAN

-566 AIANGANANVVLNVN
+566 AIANGANANVILNVN
-581 VKTLTEKEAKLI
+581 VKTPTEKEAKLI

-617 ADRNITDPSSAIG
+617 SDRIITDPNSAIG

-669 NTKQFTF
+669 KTKQFTF

-695 TTPAT
+695 LTPAT

>member
-1 MKKTKGR
+1 MRKTKGR
-8 MRGILSLVLAM
+8 MRGILSLVLA
-19 LLTVT
+19 LLLMVT
-24 MIPAQKVLAEDGTS
+24 MIPAQKVLAEGEPAGNPT
-38 GSTAESTGNLTF
+38 GSTGNLTF
-50 QYEDTAL
+50 QFANNSAEY
-57 GFGYVE
+57 GSVE
-63 WKDNAGDWHTQQKND
+63 WQDATGNWKKQQAD
-78 TVTATAVRIKYDHGG
+78 GTVTATAVRVKYNKGG
-93 QLEPGAGLYLDG
+93 QLEPGAGLFLDG
-105 KDILKDEANKTA
+105 KNILEDKTNKTD
-117 LESENGLTLETDKNY
+117 LESENGFTLKTDKNY
-132 EFQHIAFIAA
+132 AFQHIAFITA
-142 GGSGS
+142 GGSG
-147 GEQPPQQPQPPASQ
+147 GEENPPQPPKPPVSQ
-161 GIELILEGNARD
+161 GIELILEGNAKD
-173 KFDTLI
+173 TFDTLI
-179 AAGDDA
+179 ATGDTA
-185 NNIYVKVNDAASYQ
+185 NNIYVKVNEDTSYQ
-199 KISDLMNDSTSSTPL
+199 KINDLIKSKM
-214 VTVSG
+214 VTVSQD
-219 GRYQFANT
+219 GRYQFDKS

-298 AEIIAVD
+298 AEIIAVN
-305 GTPVE
+305 GTPVAQ
-310 KLPKDPDNFAANA
+310 LPKDPDNFAANA
-323 GNKDGGHFAAAP
+323 GNKDGGHFAADP

-361 LEAQKEVSTFTFTMP
+361 LEAQKDVSTFTFTMP
-376 DTSIHFKGIFTKSED
+376 DTSVHFKGIFTKSED

-410 AANSG
+410 ATNSG

-424 TDYNTAAATA
+424 TNYNTAAATA

-458 TNWETGITEFEKPIT
+458 TNWETGITEFENPIT

-522 KKEKSKTPVYSTQAN
+522 KKEKSKTPVYSTETN

-669 NTKQFTF
+669 KTKQFTF

-695 TTPAT
+695 STPAT

-718 GAGLCGCMAVTLVKK
+718 GAGLCGCMAVTARKK
-733 KTK
+733 EN

>member
-24 MIPAQKVLAEDGTS
+24 MIPTQKVLAE
-38 GSTAESTGNLTF
+38 
-50 QYEDTAL
+50 
-57 GFGYVE
+57 
-63 WKDNAGDWHTQQKND
+63 
-78 TVTATAVRIKYDHGG
+78 
-93 QLEPGAGLYLDG
+93 
-105 KDILKDEANKTA
+105 
-117 LESENGLTLETDKNY
+117 
-132 EFQHIAFIAA
+132 
-142 GGSGS
+142 GGSG
-147 GEQPPQQPQPPASQ
+147 GEENPPQPPKPPVSQ
-161 GIELILEGNARD
+161 GMELILEGNAKE
-173 KFDTLI
+173 KFDEMI
-179 AAGDDA
+179 ATGNDA
-185 NNIYVKVNDAASYQ
+185 NNIYVKVNDEASYQ
-199 KISDLMNDSTSSTPL
+199 KISELTQGSTPQ
-214 VTVSG
+214 VTVSQD
-219 GRYQFANT
+219 GRYQFADS
-227 VTKVSLYVKYDAN
+227 VKKVSLYVKYDTN

-245 MPNVAGMGFSENAPL
+245 MPNAEGTGFSENTPL
-260 VLDGSGSQHI
+260 VLNSPCSQHI

-277 TITWAYDDVRY
+277 TITWAYDVRH

-298 AEIIAVD
+298 AEIIAVN
-305 GTPVE
+305 GTPVA
-310 KLPKDPDNFAANA
+310 KLPVDPTNFATNA
-323 GNKDGGHFAAAP
+323 GNKDGGHFAADP

-361 LEAQKEVSTFTFTMP
+361 LEAQKDVSTFTFTMP
-376 DTSIHFKGIFTKSED
+376 DTSVHFKGIFTKSED

-410 AANSG
+410 ATNSG

-424 TDYNTAAATA
+424 TNYNTAAATA

-522 KKEKSKTPVYSTQAN
+522 KKEKSKTPVYSTQTN

-566 AIANGANANVVLNVN
+566 AIANGANANVILNVN

-617 ADRNITDPSSAIG
+617 ADRNITDPNSAIG

-718 GAGLCGCMAVTLVKK
+718 GAGLCGCMAVTARKK
-733 KTK
+733 KIK

>member
-8 MRGILSLVLAM
+8 VRGILSLVLAM

-24 MIPAQKVLAEDGTS
+24 MIPAQKVLAEGEAAGNPT
-38 GSTAESTGNLTF
+38 GSTGNLTF
-50 QYEDTAL
+50 ASFDSTDISLGEVQWKNGDADT
-57 GFGYVE
+57 
-63 WKDNAGDWHTQQKND
+63 WHTQTTTGD
-78 TVTATAVRIKYDHGG
+78 VTATNVRIVVKENANLG
-93 QLEPGAGLYLDG
+93 QHMALRINGQDILQTNLETLKSDEGLKLQADG
-105 KDILKDEANKTA
+105 KYQFE
-117 LESENGLTLETDKNY
+117 
-132 EFQHIAFIAA
+132 HIGFSSAA
-142 GGSGS
+142 GGSG
-147 GEQPPQQPQPPASQ
+147 GEENPPQPPKPPVSQ
-161 GIELILEGNARD
+161 GIEFVLEGNARD
-173 KFDTLI
+173 KFGEMI
-179 AAGDDA
+179 AAGNDA
-185 NNIYVKVNDAASYQ
+185 NNIYVKVNEDTSYQ
-199 KISDLMNDSTSSTPL
+199 KINDLIKSKM
-214 VTVSG
+214 VTVSPD
-219 GRYQFANT
+219 GRYQFDKS

-245 MPNVAGMGFSENAPL
+245 MPNVAGRGFSENAPL

-298 AEIIAVD
+298 AEIIAVN
-305 GTPVE
+305 GTPVA
-310 KLPKDPDNFAANA
+310 KLPVDPTNFATNA
-323 GNKDGGHFAAAP
+323 GNKDGGHFAADP
-335 GAKIT
+335 GDKIT

-361 LEAQKEVSTFTFTMP
+361 LEAQKDVSTFTFTMP
-376 DTSIHFKGIFTKSED
+376 NTSVHFKGIFTKSED
-391 AVVTTGNTVKN
+391 TVVTTGNTVKN

-424 TDYNTAAATA
+424 TEYNTAAATA

-458 TNWETGITEFEKPIT
+458 TNWETEITEFEKPIT

-522 KKEKSKTPVYSTQAN
+522 KKEKSKTPVYSTEAN

-566 AIANGANANVVLNVN
+566 AIANDANVNVVLNVN

-617 ADRNITDPSSAIG
+617 SDRIITDPNSAIG

>member
-1 MKKTKGR
+1 MRKTKGR
-8 MRGILSLVLAM
+8 MRGILSLVLA
-19 LLTVT
+19 LLLMVT
-24 MIPAQKVLAEDGTS
+24 MIPAQKVLAEGEPAGNPT
-38 GSTAESTGNLTF
+38 GSTGNLTF
-50 QYEDTAL
+50 QFANNSAEY
-57 GFGYVE
+57 GSVE
-63 WKDNAGDWHTQQKND
+63 WQDATGNWKKQQAD
-78 TVTATAVRIKYDHGG
+78 GTVTATAVRVKYNKGG
-93 QLEPGAGLYLDG
+93 QLEPGAGLFLDG
-105 KDILKDEANKTA
+105 KNILEDKTNKTD
-117 LESENGLTLETDKNY
+117 LESENGFTLKTDKNY
-132 EFQHIAFIAA
+132 AFQHIAFITA
-142 GGSGS
+142 GGSG
-147 GEQPPQQPQPPASQ
+147 GEENPPQPPKPPVSQ
-161 GIELILEGNARD
+161 GIEFVLEGNARD
-173 KFDTLI
+173 KLGEMI
-179 AAGDDA
+179 AAGNDA
-185 NNIYVKVNDAASYQ
+185 NNIYVKVNEDTSYQ
-199 KISDLMNDSTSSTPL
+199 KINDLIKSKM
-214 VTVSG
+214 VTVFQD
-219 GRYQFANT
+219 GRYQFDKS

-298 AEIIAVD
+298 AEIIAVN
-305 GTPVE
+305 GTPVA
-310 KLPKDPDNFAANA
+310 KLPVDPTNFATNA
-323 GNKDGGHFAAAP
+323 GNKDGGHFAADP

-361 LEAQKEVSTFTFTMP
+361 LEAQKDVSTFTFTMP
-376 DTSIHFKGIFTKSED
+376 NTSVHFKGIFTKSED

-424 TDYNTAAATA
+424 TEYNTAAATA

-522 KKEKSKTPVYSTQAN
+522 KKEKSKTPVYSTEAN

-566 AIANGANANVVLNVN
+566 AIANGANVNVVLNVN

-617 ADRNITDPSSAIG
+617 ADRNITDPNSAIG

>member
-1 MKKTKGR
+1 MTKTKGR
-8 MRGILSLVLAM
+8 MRGILSLVLAL

-24 MIPAQKVLAEDGTS
+24 MIPAQKVLAEGEAAGNPT
-38 GSTAESTGNLTF
+38 GSTGNLTF
-50 QYEDTAL
+50 QFANNIAEY
-57 GFGYVE
+57 GSVE
-63 WKDNAGDWHTQQKND
+63 WQDATGNWKKQQAD
-78 TVTATAVRIKYDHGG
+78 GTVTATAVRVKYNKGG
-93 QLEPGAGLYLDG
+93 QLEPGAGLFLDG
-105 KDILKDEANKTA
+105 KNILEDKANKTD
-117 LESENGLTLETDKNY
+117 LESENGFTLKTDKNY
-132 EFQHIAFIAA
+132 AFQHIAFITA
-142 GGSGS
+142 GGSG
-147 GEQPPQQPQPPASQ
+147 GEEQPPQPPASQ
-161 GIELILEGNARD
+161 GIEFVLEGNAKD

-179 AAGDDA
+179 ATGDTA
-185 NNIYVKVNDAASYQ
+185 NNIYVKVNEDTSYQ
-199 KISDLMNDSTSSTPL
+199 KINDLIKSKM
-214 VTVSG
+214 VTVSQD
-219 GRYQFANT
+219 GRYQFDKS

-298 AEIIAVD
+298 AEIIAVN
-305 GTPVE
+305 GTPVAQ
-310 KLPKDPDNFAANA
+310 LPKDPDNFAANA
-323 GNKDGGHFAAAP
+323 GNKDGGHFAADP

-361 LEAQKEVSTFTFTMP
+361 LEAQKDVSTFTFTMP
-376 DTSIHFKGIFTKSED
+376 DTSVHFKGIFTKSED

-410 AANSG
+410 ATNSG

-424 TDYNTAAATA
+424 TNYNTAAVTA

-458 TNWETGITEFEKPIT
+458 TNWETGITEFDKPIT
-473 LSLALKDY
+473 LSLTLKDY

-496 LTALDTTAINGTVS
+496 LTALNTTAINGTVS

-566 AIANGANANVVLNVN
+566 AIANGANVNVVLNVN

>member
-1 MKKTKGR
+1 

-24 MIPAQKVLAEDGTS
+24 MIPAQKVLAEG
-38 GSTAESTGNLTF
+38 GTAESTGNLTF
-50 QYEDTAL
+50 ASFDSTDTSL
-57 GFGYVE
+57 GEVQ
-63 WKDNAGDWHTQQKND
+63 WKNGDTDTWHTQTTQGD
-78 TVTATAVRIKYDHGG
+78 VTATNVRIVVKENANLG
-93 QLEPGAGLYLDG
+93 QHMALRINGQDVLQTNLQTLKSDAGMTLKADG
-105 KDILKDEANKTA
+105 KYQF
-117 LESENGLTLETDKNY
+117 ENIG
-132 EFQHIAFIAA
+132 FSSAA
-142 GGSGS
+142 GGSG
-147 GEQPPQQPQPPASQ
+147 GEVQPPAASQ

-173 KFDTLI
+173 NFHRMI
-179 AAGDDA
+179 AIGNAE
-185 NNIYVKVNDAASYQ
+185 NNIYVKVNDAVAYQ
-199 KISDLMNDSTSSTPL
+199 KISELMKNSTGSTPQ

-219 GRYQFANT
+219 GRYQFADSVKN
-227 VTKVSLYVKYDAN
+227 VSLYVKYDTD

-245 MPNVAGMGFSENAPL
+245 MPNVAGMGFSEAAPL
-260 VLDGSGSQHI
+260 VLNGAVSQHI

-298 AEIIAVD
+298 AEIIAVN
-305 GTPVE
+305 GTPVAQ
-310 KLPKDPDNFAANA
+310 LPMDPDNFATNA
-323 GNKDGGHFAAAP
+323 GNKDGGHFAADP

-353 VQLNGGAT
+353 VKLNGGAT
-361 LEAQKEVSTFTFTMP
+361 LEAQKDVSTFTFIMP
-376 DTSIHFKGIFTKSED
+376 DTSVHFKGIFTKSED

-410 AANSG
+410 ATNSG

-424 TDYNTAAATA
+424 TNYNTAAATA

-522 KKEKSKTPVYSTQAN
+522 KKEKSKTPVYSTEAN

-549 TTKELLDAIGL
+549 TLKELLDAIGL
-560 TAAEKK
+560 TTAEKK
-566 AIANGANANVVLNVN
+566 AIANGANVNVVLNVN
-581 VKTLTEKEAKLI
+581 VKKVTEKEAKLI

-617 ADRNITDPSSAIG
+617 ADRNITDPNRAIG

-695 TTPAT
+695 AT

-718 GAGLCGCMAVTLVKK
+718 GAGLCGCMAVTARKK
-733 KTK
+733 EN

>member
-8 MRGILSLVLAM
+8 MRGILSLVLA
-19 LLTVT
+19 LLLMVT
-24 MIPAQKVLAEDGTS
+24 MIPAQKVLAEGEAA
-38 GSTAESTGNLTF
+38 GNQPENAGNLTF
-50 QYEDTAL
+50 ASFDSTDVSLGEVQWKNGDADT
-57 GFGYVE
+57 
-63 WKDNAGDWHTQQKND
+63 WHTQ
-78 TVTATAVRIKYDHGG
+78 TTTGEVTATNVRIVVKKNANLG
-93 QLEPGAGLYLDG
+93 QHMALRINGQDILQTNLETLKSNEGLVLQADG
-105 KDILKDEANKTA
+105 KYQFEHI
-117 LESENGLTLETDKNY
+117 
-132 EFQHIAFIAA
+132 EFSSAA
-142 GGSGS
+142 GGSG
-147 GEQPPQQPQPPASQ
+147 GEENPPQPPKPPVSQ
-161 GIELILEGNARD
+161 GIELILEGNAKD

-179 AAGDDA
+179 ATGDTA
-185 NNIYVKVNDAASYQ
+185 NNIYVKVNDEASYQ
-199 KISDLMNDSTSSTPL
+199 KISELTQGSTPQ
-214 VTVSG
+214 VTVSQD
-219 GRYQFANT
+219 GRYQFADS
-227 VTKVSLYVKYDAN
+227 VKKISLYVKYDAN

-277 TITWAYDDVRY
+277 TITWANDDVRY
-288 GKDAYLEHGT
+288 DKDAYLEHGT
-298 AEIIAVD
+298 AEIIAVN
-305 GTPVE
+305 GTPVA
-310 KLPKDPDNFAANA
+310 KLPVDPTNFATNA
-323 GNKDGGHFAAAP
+323 GNKDGGHFAADP
-335 GAKIT
+335 GDKIT

-361 LEAQKEVSTFTFTMP
+361 LEAQKDVSTFTFTMP
-376 DTSIHFKGIFTKSED
+376 NTSVHFKGIFTKSED

-424 TDYNTAAATA
+424 TEYNTAAATA

-522 KKEKSKTPVYSTQAN
+522 KKEKSKTPVYSTEAN

-566 AIANGANANVVLNVN
+566 AIANGANVNVVLNVN

>member
-24 MIPAQKVLAEDGTS
+24 MIPAQKVLAEGE
-38 GSTAESTGNLTF
+38 TAGNPTGSTGNLTF
-50 QYEDTAL
+50 ASFDSTDISLGEVQWKNGGADT
-57 GFGYVE
+57 
-63 WKDNAGDWHTQQKND
+63 WHTQTTTGD
-78 TVTATAVRIKYDHGG
+78 VTATNVRIVVKENANLG
-93 QLEPGAGLYLDG
+93 QHMALRINGQ
-105 KDILKDEANKTA
+105 DILQTN
-117 LESENGLTLETDKNY
+117 LETLKSNEGLTLKADGKYQFEHI
-132 EFQHIAFIAA
+132 EFSSAA
-142 GGSGS
+142 GGSG
-147 GEQPPQQPQPPASQ
+147 GEENPPQPPKPPVSQ
-161 GIELILEGNARD
+161 GMELILEGNAKK
-173 KFDTLI
+173 KFDEMI
-179 AAGDDA
+179 ATGNDA
-185 NNIYVKVNDAASYQ
+185 NNIYVKVNDEASYQ
-199 KISDLMNDSTSSTPL
+199 KISELTQGSTPQ
-214 VTVSG
+214 VTVSQD
-219 GRYQFANT
+219 GRYQFADS
-227 VTKVSLYVKYDAN
+227 VKKVSLYVKYDTN

-245 MPNVAGMGFSENAPL
+245 MPDAAGMGFGEKAPL
-260 VLDGSGSQHI
+260 VLNGSGSQHI

-298 AEIIAVD
+298 AEIIAVN
-305 GTPVE
+305 GTPVAQ
-310 KLPKDPDNFAANA
+310 LPKDPDNFAANA
-323 GNKDGGHFAAAP
+323 GNKDGGHFAADP

-340 IKLTPDYG
+340 IKLTPNYG

-361 LEAQKEVSTFTFTMP
+361 LEAQKDVSTFTFTMP
-376 DTSIHFKGIFTKSED
+376 DTSVHFKGIFTKSED

-410 AANSG
+410 ATNSG

-424 TDYNTAAATA
+424 TEYNTAAATA

-522 KKEKSKTPVYSTQAN
+522 KKEKRKTPVYSTEAN

-566 AIANGANANVVLNVN
+566 AIANGANVNVVLNVN

-610 LLQIAGL
+610 LLQIVGL

-686 VYEDVAATT
+686 VYEEVAATT

>member
-8 MRGILSLVLAM
+8 MRGILSLFLAM
-19 LLTVT
+19 LLMVT
-24 MIPAQKVLAEDGTS
+24 MIPAQKVLAEGEPAGNPT
-38 GSTAESTGNLTF
+38 GSTGNLTF
-50 QYEDTAL
+50 ASFDSTDISLGEVQWKNGDADT
-57 GFGYVE
+57 
-63 WKDNAGDWHTQQKND
+63 WHTQTTTGD
-78 TVTATAVRIKYDHGG
+78 VTATNVRMVVKENANLGQHTALRIGG
-93 QLEPGAGLYLDG
+93 QNILQTYLETLKSDEGLKLQADG
-105 KDILKDEANKTA
+105 KYQFE
-117 LESENGLTLETDKNY
+117 
-132 EFQHIAFIAA
+132 HIGFSSAA
-142 GGSGS
+142 GGSG
-147 GEQPPQQPQPPASQ
+147 GEEQPPQPPKPPVSQ
-161 GIELILEGNARD
+161 GMELILEGNAKD
-173 KFDTLI
+173 KFDEMI
-179 AAGDDA
+179 ATGNDA
-185 NNIYVKVNDAASYQ
+185 NNIYVKVNDEASYQ
-199 KISDLMNDSTSSTPL
+199 KISDLTKGNTPQ
-214 VTVSG
+214 VTVSQD
-219 GRYQFANT
+219 GRYQFDKS

-245 MPNVAGMGFSENAPL
+245 MPNAAGMGFSENAPL

-298 AEIIAVD
+298 AEIIAVN
-305 GTPVE
+305 GTPVA
-310 KLPKDPDNFAANA
+310 KLPVDPTNFATNA
-323 GNKDGGHFAAAP
+323 GNKDGGHFAADP

-361 LEAQKEVSTFTFTMP
+361 LEAQKDVSTFTFTMP
-376 DTSIHFKGIFTKSED
+376 NTSVHFKGIFTKSED

-410 AANSG
+410 ATNSG

-424 TDYNTAAATA
+424 TNYNTAAATV

-496 LTALDTTAINGTVS
+496 LTALNTTAINGTVS

-522 KKEKSKTPVYSTQAN
+522 KKEKSKTPVYSTEAN

-566 AIANGANANVVLNVN
+566 AIANGANVNVVLNVN
-581 VKTLTEKEAKLI
+581 VKTPTEKEAKLI

>member
-8 MRGILSLVLAM
+8 MRGILSLVLA
-19 LLTVT
+19 LLLMVT
-24 MIPAQKVLAEDGTS
+24 MIPAQKVLAE
-38 GSTAESTGNLTF
+38 
-50 QYEDTAL
+50 
-57 GFGYVE
+57 
-63 WKDNAGDWHTQQKND
+63 
-78 TVTATAVRIKYDHGG
+78 
-93 QLEPGAGLYLDG
+93 
-105 KDILKDEANKTA
+105 
-117 LESENGLTLETDKNY
+117 
-132 EFQHIAFIAA
+132 
-142 GGSGS
+142 GGSG
-147 GEQPPQQPQPPASQ
+147 GEENPPQPPKPPVSQ
-161 GIELILEGNARD
+161 GIEFVLEGNARD
-173 KFDTLI
+173 KFGEMI
-179 AAGDDA
+179 AAGNDA
-185 NNIYVKVNDAASYQ
+185 NNIYVKVNEDTSYQ
-199 KISDLMNDSTSSTPL
+199 KINDLIKSKM
-214 VTVSG
+214 VTVSQD
-219 GRYQFANT
+219 GRYQFADS
-227 VTKVSLYVKYDAN
+227 VKKVSLYVKYDAN

-245 MPNVAGMGFSENAPL
+245 MPNVAGIGFSENAPL

-298 AEIIAVD
+298 AEIIAVN
-305 GTPVE
+305 GTPVAQ
-310 KLPKDPDNFAANA
+310 LPKDPDNFAANA
-323 GNKDGGHFAAAP
+323 GNKDGGHFAADP

-361 LEAQKEVSTFTFTMP
+361 LEAQKDVSTFTFTMP
-376 DTSIHFKGIFTKSED
+376 DTSVHFKGIFTKSED

-410 AANSG
+410 ATNSG

-424 TDYNTAAATA
+424 TNYNTAAATA

-458 TNWETGITEFEKPIT
+458 TNWETGITEFEKPTT

-522 KKEKSKTPVYSTQAN
+522 KKEKSKTPVYSTEAN

-566 AIANGANANVVLNVN
+566 AIANGANVNVVLNVN

-718 GAGLCGCMAVTLVKK
+718 GAGLCGCMAVTARKK
-733 KTK
+733 EN